1 MGTKTTNKKR
11 KISHNDTREHKRKRL
26 SLRRIKIT
34 NNESIP
40 VYLYIQNIPFPNRDK
55 KLFKQ
60 NCKAKVSQ
68 LIGLEP
74 TTLCC
79 EFQKNRN
86 AVFVKSKLNEPFG
99 EVPMKKLK
107 DNNNDLLYRNE
118 QLKMKIKERT
128 LQSNENLKKH
138 KTSPK
143 NITVFPSMEIPE
155 NIDPVLRNIF
165 LNFRTEIVELR
176 AENVELRAENV
187 ELKKKIVKLE
197 SDVKLLKEMFY
208 LPQRQLI
215 EMTRKKLWN
224 DHADELFSVSKK
236 EPEKGKWDEFYNRLL
251 KEGYGVKYPFLEH
264 MTEQFNILS
273 DKIHGNSREF
283 NKKLIRQS
291 ICELDDSN
299 YERMYEY
306 CFNEYIYH
314 GNK

>member
-1 MGTKTTNKKR
+1 M
-11 KISHNDTREHKRKRL
+11 I
-26 SLRRIKIT
+26 
-34 NNESIP
+34 
-40 VYLYIQNIPFPNRDK
+40 F
-55 KLFKQ
+55 F
-60 NCKAKVSQ
+60 
-68 LIGLEP
+68 EP

-79 EFQKNRN
+79 EFQKTKN

-107 DNNNDLLYRNE
+107 DNNNDLMYRNE
-118 QLKMKIKERT
+118 QLKMKIKDRT

-176 AENVELRAENV
+176 TENVELRAENV
-187 ELKKKIVKLE
+187 ELKKEIVQLK

-224 DHADELFSVSKK
+224 DHADELFSASKK

-251 KEGYGVKYPFLEH
+251 KEGYRVKYPFLEH